1 MTRQTVVIA
10 LRGLEVDAVHGV
22 FDFERQEPQR
32 FVADVT
38 LWVQADGALA
48 DDDIAGTVSYA
59 EIADEVVSILQGQ
72 SASLLETLADRIARA
87 AMSYEGVEG
96 VEATVHK
103 PDAPM
108 PHTFDDVSVTVRL
121 GAVDLA
127 PLALT
132 RADIY
137 DAGAGSVLT
146 GSTRTG
152 GAPEGGKHGQE
163 DGRRAALPSP
173 VVVGPRSVVIAIG
186 GNLGNVPVT
195 LASAVEALDYVE
207 GFSVTDVSPL
217 LRTRPVLG
225 KGQQEQ
231 PDYWNAVVLGTFEGD
246 VSSLLEQTE
255 RIEREFGRERTEHWG
270 ARTIDIDIVQVAGT
284 TSSDPALML
293 PHPRAHERAFVLAPW
308 VLADPSAVLEGV
320 GAVAELLEACDD
332 REGILDA
339 IDDWL
344 EDPEGIIEESD
355 EVLAASTRD
364 KTDGPGGPEGE
375 QQEPGARSGAP
386 KAGESLDETVV
397 RPLQVPLPAQ
407 AQAAGAPQADGSSPD
422 RGPVRSPKPAT
433 IRPMPAPP
441 VGEGGDQAVWNSLWA
456 RWASTEVGEDIAEAM
471 GIERPASAQPSSAA
485 AASGSAT
492 RAGAS
497 APGSA
502 PVPVVS
508 EPPAPEDGVPA
519 EPPAPPSIPPRLP
532 GSITRPTLA
541 AKGVGQPPAP
551 EAEAASGGSGHR
563 PQQGQPPQQGQG
575 GQQNP
580 RKGGA
585 KPRRSKPQ
593 RGFTGTPI
601 TRPDGGKGAPARPAW
616 HPISSVPA
624 NSPSGRAPVR
634 TKARPPKAQAA
645 AVAQQGKP
653 SWSSLF
659 GDVGAEENHPGHE
672 TSTQLAPVPREA
684 GRESG
689 MSLPDWQFPLAGSEQ
704 VRVVDDRSQGS
715 DPERGQLAGEA
726 DQRRAILEPNLPKGT
741 PIGPIPADEATHTG
755 ILRRVVVRPTMTG
768 AIPIV
773 KPGRRP

>member
-48 DDDIAGTVSYA
+48 ADDIAGTVSYA

-87 AMSYEGVEG
+87 AMSYDGVEG

-108 PHTFDDVSVTVRL
+108 PHAFDDVSVTVRL
-121 GAVDLA
+121 GAVDLT

-146 GSTRTG
+146 GSTGTG
-152 GAPEGGKHGQE
+152 GASEGGKHGQA

-195 LASAVEALDYVE
+195 LASVVEALDYVE
-207 GFSVTDVSPL
+207 GFSVSDVSPL
-217 LRTRPVLG
+217 LRTRPVLDEE
-225 KGQQEQ
+225 QQEQ

-255 RIEREFGRERTEHWG
+255 RIEREFGRERNEHWG
-270 ARTIDIDIVQVAGT
+270 ARTIDIDIVQVEGT

-320 GAVAELLEACDD
+320 GPVAELLEECDD

-355 EVLAASTRD
+355 EVLAASARD
-364 KTDGPGGPEGE
+364 EADGPAGPEGA
-375 QQEPGARSGAP
+375 QRQSGARSAAP
-386 KAGESLDETVV
+386 GAGESLDETVI
-397 RPLQVPLPAQ
+397 RPLQIPLPAQ
-407 AQAAGAPQADGSSPD
+407 APAARSPQADGPSPE
-422 RGPVRSPKPAT
+422 REPVRAPGRPRTAAVARAGVPRLAT

-441 VGEGGDQAVWNSLWA
+441 VGEGGDQAVWDSLWA
-456 RWASTEVGEDIAEAM
+456 RWPSTEVG
-471 GIERPASAQPSSAA
+471 
-485 AASGSAT
+485 
-492 RAGAS
+492 
-497 APGSA
+497 
-502 PVPVVS
+502 
-508 EPPAPEDGVPA
+508 
-519 EPPAPPSIPPRLP
+519 
-532 GSITRPTLA
+532 
-541 AKGVGQPPAP
+541 
-551 EAEAASGGSGHR
+551 
-563 PQQGQPPQQGQG
+563 
-575 GQQNP
+575 
-580 RKGGA
+580 
-585 KPRRSKPQ
+585 
-593 RGFTGTPI
+593 
-601 TRPDGGKGAPARPAW
+601 
-616 HPISSVPA
+616 
-624 NSPSGRAPVR
+624 
-634 TKARPPKAQAA
+634 
-645 AVAQQGKP
+645 
-653 SWSSLF
+653 
-659 GDVGAEENHPGHE
+659 
-672 TSTQLAPVPREA
+672 
-684 GRESG
+684 
-689 MSLPDWQFPLAGSEQ
+689 
-704 VRVVDDRSQGS
+704 
-715 DPERGQLAGEA
+715 
-726 DQRRAILEPNLPKGT
+726 
-741 PIGPIPADEATHTG
+741 
-755 ILRRVVVRPTMTG
+755 
-768 AIPIV
+768 
-773 KPGRRP
+773 